1 MLYLIFSSS
10 VPFPLKNIPWHD
22 KQPFALHFTTCKWS
36 NQSPQSCVEPFSR
49 KGLTILPCS
58 CFLPLDSQRSLPF
71 PGSGKLVSALELNC
85 RTLSL
90 QLNSLVCWRASL
102 GIPFCIAKH
111 PVCFQYAILSSNW
124 GAVHLGKVASTT
136 FSIRKMGRQMCRLP
150 MGLHAEL
157 TGDQHPPAVPGSRP
171 GLPGQ
176 SYHWFPGCS
185 GRCR

>member
-1 MLYLIFSSS
+1 MLYLIFPSLRLS
-10 VPFPLKNIPWHD
+10 FKNILWHN
-22 KQPFALHFTTCKWS
+22 KQPFALRFTTCKWS
-36 NQSPQSCVEPFSR
+36 NQSPQSSVEPFSR
-49 KGLTILPCS
+49 KGLTIPLFS

-85 RTLSL
+85 RTLLL
-90 QLNSLVCWRASL
+90 QLNSLVCWRVSL

-111 PVCFQYAILSSNW
+111 PACFQYAILSNNW
-124 GAVHLGKVASTT
+124 GAVHLGKVASIT

-157 TGDQHPPAVPGSRP
+157 TGDQHPPAVPESHP
-171 GLPGQ
+171 APLAQ
-176 SYHWFPGCS
+176 SCHWFPGCS